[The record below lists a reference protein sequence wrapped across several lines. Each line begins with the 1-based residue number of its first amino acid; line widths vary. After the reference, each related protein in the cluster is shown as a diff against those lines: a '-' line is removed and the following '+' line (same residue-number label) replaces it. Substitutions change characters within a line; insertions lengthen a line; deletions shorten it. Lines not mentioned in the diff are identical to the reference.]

1 VIVSAPDDDI
11 PLLPGPGF
19 EKDLDGGQTHSYKIS
34 VAANQYLQVVIEQ
47 RGINLITTLLDSQ
60 GKELLRADNP
70 NGAHGPIYLF
80 AISQTAADYRVEVR
94 STEPAYRRSL
104 YFDKASRFKST
115 SGWTGASEPASST
128 IAVRISG
135 VWVTNPKRLNHLTK
149 RSRFTSSIRI
159 AEERPVCSI
168 TSATFSIVSG
178 NIELIRTNLFDFDV
192 VNLV

>member
-1 VIVSAPDDDI
+1 VSAPDDDI

-19 EKDLDGGQTHSYKIS
+19 EKDLEGGQTHSYKIS

-104 YFDKASRFKST
+104 YFDKSLEVQIDERLDWRLRASIFNDRGANLGRLGNEPEALKSLDEAFKIYEQHQDRR
-115 SGWTGASEPASST
+115 GEAS
-128 IAVRISG
+128 VFNNFRH
-135 VWVTNPKRLNHLTK
+135 VLNC
-149 RSRFTSSIRI
+149 IR
-159 AEERPVCSI
+159 
-168 TSATFSIVSG
+168 
-178 NIELIRTNLFDFDV
+178 
-192 VNLV
+192 